1 MKKFLGSCFFFF
13 FPELNTGC
21 IFSGIQSKVTV
32 LFQCSYVQY
41 HKQKW
46 VQCPW
51 ALLHYFTHFNVVVGT
66 DLYSWKTSFKKF
78 FYDGLSIDGSFQHRR
93 LCVILVHFNSMA
105 WGFKKKK
112 IEQQK
117 ADMNCSGF
125 YWRAHPH
132 YADAHLWPL
141 RGGGCV
147 FRRALTC

>member
-1 MKKFLGSCFFFF
+1 MKKFLGSCFLFF

-32 LFQCSYVQY
+32 WFQCSYVQY

-46 VQCPW
+46 VLCPW

-66 DLYSWKTSFKKF
+66 DLYSWKTSFLKNV
-78 FYDGLSIDGSFQHRR
+78 YDGLSIDGSFQHRR

-112 IEQQK
+112 KRSSSKRLIWT
-117 ADMNCSGF
+117 AAGF
-125 YWRAHPH
+125 I
-132 YADAHLWPL
+132 DELIL
-141 RGGGCV
+141 IMQT
-147 FRRALTC
+147 LTFDLCAAAGVCLGER